1 MSTLDQI
8 VMNTQFALFGVVMAM
23 FTGMIVYSVYS
34 KFKRC

>member
-8 VMNTQFALFGVVMAM
+8 VMNTQFVLFGVVMVMA
-23 FTGMIVYSVYS
+23 TGVIIYSIYC

>member
-8 VMNTQFALFGVVMAM
+8 VMNTQFALFGVVMVM
-23 FTGMIVYSVYS
+23 FTGIIIYSIYS